1 MFKTILTLLGFLDE
15 EPRQTVPANRLELA
29 SLSRSERAAAYA
41 IGGRRYF
48 GTRS

>member
-1 MFKTILTLLGFLDE
+1 MLKTILTLLGFIE

-29 SLSRSERAAAYA
+29 SLTRSERQAAYA

-48 GTRS
+48 GTRA